1 MFTNLKLCKYNRE
14 MNTLT
19 ELHTLANLGQTV
31 IKRLLNPAVRLVMT
45 EHTVVYYA
53 GLH

>member
-1 MFTNLKLCKYNRE
+1 

>member
-1 MFTNLKLCKYNRE
+1 
-14 MNTLT
+14 
-19 ELHTLANLGQTV
+19 
-31 IKRLLNPAVRLVMT
+31 MT